1 MGPASPTVPISVST
15 TNGVSSEL
23 FFFYLYS
30 STCCCIHLPSRL
42 SPTLSTDNPGFAQS
56 GPLGGQVQN
65 VQFQIVERI
74 PATAG
79 KTITV
84 TFTTQTPLASGDV
97 ASIVFPL
104 FFIDP
109 IGSASPTIVAQ
120 SPASSF
126 STVSR
131 NTVPAG
137 VEFALA
143 ITSSLPRNTFSVTMY
158 VFSVL

>member
-1 MGPASPTVPISVST
+1 MGQASPSVPISVST
-15 TNGVSSEL
+15 SNGVSSEP
-23 FFFYLYS
+23 FVFYLYS
-30 STCCCIHLPSRL
+30 STCSCIHHPSPL
-42 SPTLSTDNPGFAQS
+42 SPTLSTDNPGFTQS

-84 TFTTQTPLASGDV
+84 TFTTQTPLAAGDS
-97 ASIVFPL
+97 ASIVILSP
-104 FFIDP
+104 FIDP
-109 IGSASPTIVAQ
+109 IGSGSPTIVAQ

-131 NTVPAG
+131 NSGPAG

-143 ITSSLPRNTFSVTMY
+143 ITSNLPRNTFSVTMY
-158 VFSVL
+158 VFRVL